1 MFQSSLQYL
10 EHQIN
15 DNKEICLVKMNH
27 SPQDMWGHLNP
38 LSSILNSPTHEIPKA
53 RQHEK

>member
-10 EHQIN
+10 EYQIN

-38 LSSILNSPTHEIPKA
+38 LRSILNSPTHEIPKA